1 MGLAIVKKKGL
12 VTTKSFFVLNYYKL
26 NNMKRRDLLKYATL
40 LPIGTG
46 VAAGLIPTKAFA
58 KTTAAKRDI
67 LKELGIR
74 TFVNAAGTYTAM
86 TASLMHDEV
95 VETIKQGAKQFAMLD
110 EVQDKVGEKIAEL
123 CHAEAATVTAGCW
136 SALVLGTAGVLTGM
150 DMKKVAQLP
159 DVTGMKAEVI
169 VQKGHNVGYVHA
181 LTNTGAKII
190 EIETVQELEKA
201 INEKTAMMW
210 FLNTY
215 APMGKI
221 QHEEWVAIAKKY
233 KIPTMIDMAADV
245 PPVSNLWKYNDLGFD
260 LVCVSGG
267 KAMCGPQSAGIL
279 MGRKELIAAARLSA
293 PPRGGNIGRG
303 MKVNKEEILGMYVA
317 LEKYINQDHDA
328 EWKMWE
334 SKIDA
339 IVTSVNSIEGVTTE
353 VSVPPIA
360 NHTPLLFI
368 NWDESK
374 VKTSNKDLMLKLRNG
389 NPSIEVM
396 ANGTG
401 INITVFML
409 QEGEEKIVAK
419 RIREELLLAKA

>member
-1 MGLAIVKKKGL
+1 M
-12 VTTKSFFVLNYYKL
+12 
-26 NNMKRRDLLKYATL
+26 

-58 KTTAAKRDI
+58 KTPAAKRDI

-95 VETIKQGAKQFAMLD
+95 VETIKQGAKKFAMLD

-159 DVTGMKAEVI
+159 DVTGMKSEVI
-169 VQKGHNVGYVHA
+169 VQKGHNIGYVHA

-190 EIETVQELEKA
+190 EIESVQELEKA

-221 QHEEWVAIAKKY
+221 QHEEWVAIAKKH

-279 MGRKELIAAARLSA
+279 MGKKELIAAARLSA

-334 SKIDA
+334 SKIDTIA
-339 IVTSVNSIEGVTTE
+339 TSVNSIEGVTTE

-368 NWDESK
+368 KWDESK

-389 NPSIEVM
+389 SPSIEVM

-419 RIREELLLAKA
+419 RVREELLLAKV

>member
-1 MGLAIVKKKGL
+1 M
-12 VTTKSFFVLNYYKL
+12 
-26 NNMKRRDLLKYATL
+26 

-46 VAAGLIPTKAFA
+46 VAAGLIPTKTFA
-58 KTTAAKRDI
+58 KTPAAKRDI

-95 VETIKQGAKQFAMLD
+95 VETIKQGAKKFAMLD

-159 DVTGMKAEVI
+159 DVTGMKSEVI
-169 VQKGHNVGYVHA
+169 VQKGHNIGYVHA
-181 LTNTGAKII
+181 LTNTGAII
-190 EIETVQELEKA
+190 VEIETVQELEKA

-221 QHEEWVAIAKKY
+221 QHEEWVAIAKKH

-279 MGRKELIAAARLSA
+279 MGKKELIAAARLSA

-334 SKIDA
+334 SKIDT

-368 NWDESK
+368 KWDESK
-374 VKTSNKDLMLKLRNG
+374 VKTTNKDLMLKLRNG
-389 NPSIEVM
+389 SPSIEVM
-396 ANGTG
+396 ANGNG

-419 RIREELLLAKA
+419 RVREELLLAKA

>member
-1 MGLAIVKKKGL
+1 
-12 VTTKSFFVLNYYKL
+12 
-26 NNMKRRDLLKYATL
+26 MKRRELLKYASL

-46 VAAGLIPTKAFA
+46 VASGLIPTKSFA
-58 KTTAAKRDI
+58 KPTAAKRNI
-67 LKELGIR
+67 LNELGIR
-74 TFVNAAGTYTAM
+74 TFINAAGTYTAM

-95 VETIKQGAKQFAMLD
+95 LDTIKQGAKQFAMLD

-159 DVTGMKAEVI
+159 DVTGMKSEVI
-169 VQKGHNVGYVHA
+169 VQKGHNIGYVHA
-181 LTNTGAKII
+181 LTNTGATIV
-190 EIETVQELEKA
+190 EIETAQELEKA

-210 FLNTY
+210 FLNSY

-221 QHEEWVAIAKKY
+221 QHEEWVAIAKKH

-267 KAMCGPQSAGIL
+267 KAMRGPQSAGIL
-279 MGRKELIAAARLSA
+279 MGRKDLIAAARLSA

-303 MKVNKEEILGMYVA
+303 MKVNKEEVLGMYVA

-334 SKIDA
+334 SKIDTIA
-339 IVTSVNSIEGVTTE
+339 KSVNSIDGVTSE

-368 NWDESK
+368 KWDESK
-374 VKTSNKDLMLKLRNG
+374 IKITNKDLMLKLRNG
-389 NPSIEVM
+389 SPSIEVM
-396 ANGTG
+396 ANGNG

-419 RIREELLLAKA
+419 RLREELLSAKA

>member
-1 MGLAIVKKKGL
+1 M
-12 VTTKSFFVLNYYKL
+12 
-26 NNMKRRDLLKYATL
+26 

-58 KTTAAKRDI
+58 KTPAAKRDI

-95 VETIKQGAKQFAMLD
+95 VETIKQGAKKFAMLD

-169 VQKGHNVGYVHA
+169 VQKGHNIGYVHA
-181 LTNTGAKII
+181 LTNTGAII
-190 EIETVQELEKA
+190 VEIETVQELEKS

-221 QHEEWVAIAKKY
+221 QHEEWVAIAKKH

-279 MGRKELIAAARLSA
+279 MGKKELIAAARLSA

-334 SKIDA
+334 SKIDSIKTA
-339 IVTSVNSIEGVTTE
+339 VNSIEGVTTE

-368 NWDESK
+368 KWDESK
-374 VKTSNKDLMLKLRNG
+374 VKTTNKDLMLKLRNG
-389 NPSIEVM
+389 SPSIEVM

-419 RIREELLLAKA
+419 RVREELLLAKA

>member
-1 MGLAIVKKKGL
+1 
-12 VTTKSFFVLNYYKL
+12 
-26 NNMKRRDLLKYATL
+26 MKRRDLLKYATM

-58 KTTAAKRDI
+58 KATAAKRDI

-95 VETIKQGAKQFAMLD
+95 LETIKQGAKQFAMLD

-159 DVTGMKAEVI
+159 DVTGMKSEVI
-169 VQKGHNVGYVHA
+169 VQKGHNIGYVHA
-181 LTNTGAKII
+181 LTNTGAII
-190 EIETVQELEKA
+190 VEIETAQELEKA

-210 FLNTY
+210 FLNSY

-221 QHEEWVAIAKKY
+221 QHEEWVAIAKKH

-267 KAMCGPQSAGIL
+267 KAMRGPQSAGLL
-279 MGRKELIAAARLSA
+279 MGKKELIAAARLSA

-303 MKVNKEEILGMYVA
+303 MKVNKEEVLGMYVA

-334 SKIDA
+334 SKIDTIA
-339 IVTSVNSIEGVTTE
+339 KSVDSIEGVKIE
-353 VSVPPIA
+353 ISVPPIA

-368 NWDESK
+368 SWDESK

-389 NPSIEVM
+389 SPSIEVM

-409 QEGEEKIVAK
+409 QEGEEKMVAK
-419 RIREELLLAKA
+419 RIREELLLAKV

>member
-1 MGLAIVKKKGL
+1 
-12 VTTKSFFVLNYYKL
+12 
-26 NNMKRRDLLKYATL
+26 MKRRDLLKYASM

-58 KTTAAKRDI
+58 KAPAAKRNI

-74 TFVNAAGTYTAM
+74 TFINAAGTYTAM

-95 VETIKQGAKQFAMLD
+95 VETIKQSAKQFAMLD

-159 DVTGMKAEVI
+159 NVTGMKSEVI
-169 VQKGHNVGYVHA
+169 VQKGHNIGYVHA
-181 LTNTGAKII
+181 LTNTGAII
-190 EIETVQELEKA
+190 VEIETAQELEKA

-221 QHEEWVAIAKKY
+221 QHEEWVAVAKKH

-245 PPVSNLWKYNDLGFD
+245 PPVSNLWKYNELGFD

-279 MGRKELIAAARLSA
+279 MGRKDLIAAARLSA

-303 MKVNKEEILGMYVA
+303 MKVNKEEIVGMYVA

-334 SKIDA
+334 SKIDSIKTA
-339 IVTSVNSIEGVTTE
+339 VNSVEGVTTE
-353 VSVPPIA
+353 ISVPPIA

-368 NWDESK
+368 KWDESK
-374 VKTSNKDLMLKLRNG
+374 VKTNNKDLILKLRNG
-389 NPSIEVM
+389 SPSIEVM

-419 RIREELLLAKA
+419 RVREELLLAKA

>member
-1 MGLAIVKKKGL
+1 M
-12 VTTKSFFVLNYYKL
+12 
-26 NNMKRRDLLKYATL
+26 

-58 KTTAAKRDI
+58 KTPAAKRDI

-95 VETIKQGAKQFAMLD
+95 VETIKQGAKKFAMLD

-159 DVTGMKAEVI
+159 DVTGMKSEVI
-169 VQKGHNVGYVHA
+169 VQKGHNIGYVHA
-181 LTNTGAKII
+181 LTNTGAIII

-221 QHEEWVAIAKKY
+221 QHEEWVAIAKKH

-279 MGRKELIAAARLSA
+279 MGKKELIAAARLSA

-334 SKIDA
+334 SKIDT
-339 IVTSVNSIEGVTTE
+339 IVTSVNSIEGVKTE

-368 NWDESK
+368 KWDESK

-389 NPSIEVM
+389 SPSIEVM

-409 QEGEEKIVAK
+409 QDGEEKIVAK
-419 RIREELLLAKA
+419 RVREELLLAKA

>member
-1 MGLAIVKKKGL
+1 
-12 VTTKSFFVLNYYKL
+12 
-26 NNMKRRDLLKYATL
+26 MKRRDLLKYASM

-46 VAAGLIPTKAFA
+46 VAAGLIPTKTFA
-58 KTTAAKRDI
+58 KTPAAKRDI

-95 VETIKQGAKQFAMLD
+95 VETIKQGAKKFAMLD

-159 DVTGMKAEVI
+159 DVTGMKSEVI
-169 VQKGHNVGYVHA
+169 VQKGHNIGYVHA
-181 LTNTGAKII
+181 LTHTGAII
-190 EIETVQELEKA
+190 VEIETVQELEKA

-221 QHEEWVAIAKKY
+221 QHEEWVAIAKKH

-279 MGRKELIAAARLSA
+279 MGKKELIAAARLSA

-334 SKIDA
+334 SKIET
-339 IVTSVNSIEGVTTE
+339 IVTSVNSIEGVITE

-368 NWDESK
+368 KWDESK
-374 VKTSNKDLMLKLRNG
+374 VKTNNKDLMLKLRNG
-389 NPSIEVM
+389 SPSIEVM

-419 RIREELLLAKA
+419 RVREELLLAKA

>member
-1 MGLAIVKKKGL
+1 
-12 VTTKSFFVLNYYKL
+12 
-26 NNMKRRDLLKYATL
+26 MKRRDLLKYASM

-58 KTTAAKRDI
+58 KAPAAKRDI

-169 VQKGHNVGYVHA
+169 VQKGHNIGYVHA
-181 LTNTGAKII
+181 LTNTGAII
-190 EIETVQELEKA
+190 VEIETVQELEKA

-210 FLNTY
+210 FLNSY

-221 QHEEWVAIAKKY
+221 QHEEWVSIAKKH
-233 KIPTMIDMAADV
+233 KIPTMIDMAADL

-267 KAMCGPQSAGIL
+267 KAMRGPQSAGIL
-279 MGRKELIAAARLSA
+279 MGKKELIAAARLSA

-303 MKVNKEEILGMYVA
+303 MKVNKEEVLGMYVA

-334 SKIDA
+334 SKIDTIA
-339 IVTSVNSIEGVTTE
+339 KSVDSIEGVKIE
-353 VSVPPIA
+353 ISVPPIA

-368 NWDESK
+368 SWDESK

-389 NPSIEVM
+389 SPSIEVM

-409 QEGEEKIVAK
+409 QDGEEKIVAK
-419 RIREELLLAKA
+419 RVREELLLAKA

>member
-1 MGLAIVKKKGL
+1 
-12 VTTKSFFVLNYYKL
+12 
-26 NNMKRRDLLKYATL
+26 MKRRDLLKYASM

-58 KTTAAKRDI
+58 KAPAAKRNI

-74 TFVNAAGTYTAM
+74 TFINAAGTYTAM

-95 VETIKQGAKQFAMLD
+95 VETIKQSAKQFAMLD

-159 DVTGMKAEVI
+159 NVTGMKAEVI
-169 VQKGHNVGYVHA
+169 VKKGHNIGYVHS

-210 FLNTY
+210 FLNSN

-221 QHEEWVAIAKKY
+221 QHEEWVAIAKKH

-245 PPVSNLWKYNDLGFD
+245 PPVSNLWKYNELGFD
-260 LVCVSGG
+260 LVCISGG

-279 MGRKELIAAARLSA
+279 MGRKDLIAAARLSA

-303 MKVNKEEILGMYVA
+303 MKVNKEEIVGMYVA
-317 LEKYINQDHDA
+317 LEKYIKQDHDA

-334 SKIDA
+334 SKIDSIKTA
-339 IVTSVNSIEGVTTE
+339 VNSVEGVTTE
-353 VSVPPIA
+353 ISVPPIA

-368 NWDESK
+368 KWDESK

-389 NPSIEVM
+389 SPSIEVM

-409 QEGEEKIVAK
+409 QDGEEKIVAK
-419 RIREELLLAKA
+419 RVREELLLAKA

>member
-1 MGLAIVKKKGL
+1 M
-12 VTTKSFFVLNYYKL
+12 
-26 NNMKRRDLLKYATL
+26 

-58 KTTAAKRDI
+58 KTPAAKRDI

-95 VETIKQGAKQFAMLD
+95 VETIKQGAKKFAMLD

-159 DVTGMKAEVI
+159 DVTGMKSEVI
-169 VQKGHNVGYVHA
+169 VQKGHNIGYVHA
-181 LTNTGAKII
+181 LTNTGAIII

-221 QHEEWVAIAKKY
+221 QHEEWVAISKKH

-279 MGRKELIAAARLSA
+279 MGKKELIAAARLSA

-334 SKIDA
+334 SKIDT

-368 NWDESK
+368 KWDESK

-389 NPSIEVM
+389 SPSIEVM

-409 QEGEEKIVAK
+409 QDGEEKIVAK
-419 RIREELLLAKA
+419 RVREELLLAKA